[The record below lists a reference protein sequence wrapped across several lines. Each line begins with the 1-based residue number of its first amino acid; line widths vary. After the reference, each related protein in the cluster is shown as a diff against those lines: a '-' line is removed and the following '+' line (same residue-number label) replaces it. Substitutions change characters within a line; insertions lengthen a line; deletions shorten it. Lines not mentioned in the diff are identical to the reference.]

1 MIVNLPNTTISK
13 VSKSLV
19 QIREQGGAVALGR
32 VLTLIIATDF
42 KGIEPAIKAA
52 NEASREHPCRILVLA
67 DDKGGSKKAAR
78 LDAQIRVGGDAGA
91 SEVIVLR
98 AYGEASSD
106 PQSLVTGLLLPDAPV
121 VAWWP
126 NEAPQKASISAIGR
140 IATRR
145 ITDAASQPDPHA
157 YLRHIAKTYAPG
169 DSDFAWTRL
178 TLWRAQLAAILDQPP
193 FDPVLAVEVT
203 GAVDSPSTDLLAAW
217 LELKLK
223 LKVKLIRTARG
234 KAVSGIRGVKLI
246 RKSGNIEIVRN
257 VPDVATLIQ
266 PTQPTREISLPRR
279 SLRDCLS
286 EDLRR
291 LDPDDLFG
299 KVITKSFGPKTPK
312 PVISRVVVAKRPV
325 AKKPI
330 PKKAVANK
338 PVAVKQVSKSTPQ
351 KKSQKKK

>member
-1 MIVNLPNTTISK
+1 MIVNLPNTTVSK

-19 QIREQGGAVALGR
+19 RIREQGGAVALGR
-32 VLTLIIATDF
+32 VLTLIISTDF
-42 KGIEPAIKAA
+42 KGIETAIEAA
-52 NEASREHPCRILVLA
+52 NDASREHPCRILVLA
-67 DDKGGSKKAAR
+67 DDKGASKKSAR

-98 AYGEASSD
+98 AHGEAASD
-106 PQSLVTGLLLPDAPV
+106 PQGLVTGLLLPDAPV

-126 NEAPQKASISAIGR
+126 NEAPDVAATSPIGL

-145 ITDAASQPDPHA
+145 ITDAASQKDPHG
-157 YLRHIAKTYAPG
+157 YLLHLAKTYTPG

-193 FDPVLAVEVT
+193 YDVVTAIEVT

-217 LELKLK
+217 LELQ
-223 LKVKLIRTARG
+223 LKVKVSLIRTTRG
-234 KAVSGIRGVKLI
+234 KAVSGIRGVKLF

-279 SLRDCLS
+279 GLRDCLS
-286 EDLRR
+286 EDMRR

-299 KVITKSFGPKTPK
+299 KVITKAFSSKTPK
-312 PVISRVVVAKRPV
+312 PTIAKT
-325 AKKPI
+325 KP
-330 PKKAVANK
+330 
-338 PVAVKQVSKSTPQ
+338 AVK
-351 KKSQKKK
+351 KKK